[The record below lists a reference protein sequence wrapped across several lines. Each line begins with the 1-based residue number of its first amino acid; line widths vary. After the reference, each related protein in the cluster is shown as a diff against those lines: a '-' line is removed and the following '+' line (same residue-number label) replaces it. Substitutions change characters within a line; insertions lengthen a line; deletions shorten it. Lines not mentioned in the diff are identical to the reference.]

1 MSSANSPEKK
11 RKRTSQSPLSLVQR
25 PNKMATNSGSQ
36 AVQQST
42 SGQPSEALGPG
53 AFWNL
58 LKDDKFGHVD
68 ESRDNSESKN
78 VALEEYAKTHNS
90 LLTAEANEAWD
101 CTAINN
107 ASAMELRAAL
117 IIRALREYERVVI
130 FGNTASEAI
139 PGPDTLD
146 MGGQFLTNKTRIEGR
161 SKIFQIAKEV
171 PKGALLHL
179 HFNAE
184 LNPERLLKEAN
195 SMKNMYVWSKRALM
209 NEEDLRETEMVFDVL
224 PDSIP
229 SSNIFSKD
237 YKGVNNRGIE
247 SWKAEKAHAQGGGC
261 KDKSECEICKNGYKA
276 YMKWSHFKG
285 MFADQSFTEKYK
297 QSESERH
304 AAGNRLKSEPQL
316 VDLHPAENWIKQKM
330 VISEFEAYD
339 PAQTVN
345 GYVI

>member
-1 MSSANSPEKK
+1 
-11 RKRTSQSPLSLVQR
+11 
-25 PNKMATNSGSQ
+25 MATNSGSQ

-58 LKDDKFGHVD
+58 LKDDEFRDVNK
-68 ESRDNSESKN
+68 SRNDGQSIN
-78 VALEEYAKTHNS
+78 VALEEYAKAHNA
-90 LLTAEANEAWD
+90 LLATEANEAWD
-101 CTAINN
+101 YTAISN
-107 ASAMELRAAL
+107 ASSLEHRAAQ

-224 PDSIP
+224 PNFIP
-229 SSNIFSKD
+229 SNNIFSKD
-237 YKGVNNRGIE
+237 YRGVNNEGGE
-247 SWKAEKAHAQGGGC
+247 SWKAEKIHAQGGSC
-261 KDKSECEICKNGYKA
+261 KNKKACGICKNGYKA
-276 YMKWSHFKG
+276 YMKWSHFKEI
-285 MFADQSFTEKYK
+285 FATQKFTRDYR
-297 QSESERH
+297 QSESEKH
-304 AAGNRLKSEPQL
+304 EAGNRLQSEPQQ
-316 VDLHPAENWIKQKM
+316 VDLHPAEYWIKQKM
-330 VISEFEAYD
+330 VISELEAYG

-345 GYVI
+345 GYVT